1 MFMLVFIALI
11 VAIVFAML
19 GIACFTPASAT
30 VYGDD
35 QKMHVETDAEI
46 EMGDMSIQGDGMA
59 SSAITGNVS
68 GAVSVDLSV
77 DADADYGEAASCE
90 FSASDAVTGV
100 VTGDVDVNINPTL
113 EAKVSI

>member
-1 MFMLVFIALI
+1 MGGSVSASSSDAPGWALFLIVMFMLVFIALI

-68 GAVSVDLSV
+68 GAV
-77 DADADYGEAASCE
+77 
-90 FSASDAVTGV
+90 
-100 VTGDVDVNINPTL
+100 TGDVDVNINPTL